1 MLRLFEFEGFD
12 DENPQPQVLK
22 VSNLLP
28 ANWQERDAEW
38 KMHSVHPGLTVT
50 ADGSVMFDSIAY
62 HNQSGYKWSKETIC
76 FSVTDE
82 KGDKMYLKGTF
93 SV

>member
-38 KMHSVHPGLTVT
+38 KMHSVHPGLRVT

-62 HNQSGYKWSKETIC
+62 HNQSGYKWSKETIW